1 MTENLEQVCAV
12 VGHQWEY
19 GSFLSESGEEVT
31 RYCLRCGKFER
42 QTSISEWP
50 NGTWAEAQR

>member
-1 MTENLEQVCAV
+1 MSWVRLICAV

-19 GSFLSESGEEVT
+19 ESILSESGDEVT

-50 NGTWAEAQR
+50 NGTWAER